1 MRANKKISTALI
13 ASGVVLA
20 LMGTALPALAAPSAA
35 TGSFSGTKSGLLQ
48 FLQAVDTNGDGLY
61 GRPELPGELPP
72 DTRPPAVPPLTLAP
86 RTVAASGETAGP
98 VQFGLAD
105 TAIDEVLKA
114 TDNPSTPGDDT
125 LNELWAFCLE
135 PFVDFNINADA
146 TVTAL
151 KIDAAKAPASVRFLM
166 SKVPVYGSAD
176 SATPGKPIGLLA
188 DRTSQVYVGTPFST
202 PLTAGGKTLSAQ
214 LQEYTAIALAVRKIV
229 DPAFAFTQINDAIE
243 APMTARATEYVN
255 AANAASA
262 TFVDVDPNQTY
273 GVELDVK
280 VADAPTAGQSTITVT
295 VTGLNGTS
303 GNAAPLAGKTLRLW
317 NAAADLDAATPGVQ
331 TSVTSQPTNAQGVAT
346 FTVAKSATS
355 TPVTVVLDK
364 AIAPGTLLSPQQ
376 IPPTAP
382 GTPPAA
388 AANAQKFVTASWAR
402 KLASA
407 TVPSLTG
414 ATTPTSGPVTTV
426 PSTNM
431 PYTGPITTLPMLALA
446 ALLGAVGIFVRRRP
460 EAQ

>member
-1 MRANKKISTALI
+1 MRANKKISTVLISSSVAL
-13 ASGVVLA
+13 AM
-20 LMGTALPALAAPSAA
+20 MGTALPAFAAASAA
-35 TGSFSGTKSGLLQ
+35 TGSFDGKKSGLVQ
-48 FLQAVDTNGDGLY
+48 QLQAVDTNGDGIY

-72 DTRPPAVPPLTLAP
+72 DTRPAGSPP
-86 RTVAASGETAGP
+86 RTVPASGESAGP

-105 TAIDEVLKA
+105 TRNDEQVKT
-114 TDNPSTPGDDT
+114 TDDPSTPENET

-135 PFVDFNINADA
+135 PFVDFNVNTDA
-146 TVTAL
+146 AVTAL
-151 KIDAAKAPASVRFLM
+151 KIDATKAPASVRFLM
-166 SKVPVYGSAD
+166 SKVPVYFSANPQT
-176 SATPGKPIGLLA
+176 TPAQAIGLLA
-188 DRTSQVYVGTPFST
+188 DRTSQVYVGTPFSS
-202 PLTAGGKTLSAQ
+202 PLTVGTKTLSPQ

-243 APMTARATEYVN
+243 APMTARAIEYVN
-255 AANAASA
+255 AANAAAA

-280 VADAPTAGQSTITVT
+280 VTDAPTAGQSTITVT
-295 VTGLNGTS
+295 ATGLNGTS
-303 GNAAPLAGKTLRLW
+303 GNPAPLAGKTLRLW
-317 NAAADLDAATPGVQ
+317 NASADLDPATPGVQ
-331 TSVTSQPTNAQGVAT
+331 TSVTSQQTNAQGVAT
-346 FTVAKSATS
+346 FTVAKAATS

-382 GTPPAA
+382 GGTPLAA
-388 AANAQKFVTASWAR
+388 VNVQKFVTASWAR
-402 KLASA
+402 KVASA

-414 ATTPTSGPVTTV
+414 ATTPTSGPATTA

-431 PYTGPITTLPMLALA
+431 PYTGPITTLPMLILA

>member
-1 MRANKKISTALI
+1 
-13 ASGVVLA
+13 
-20 LMGTALPALAAPSAA
+20 
-35 TGSFSGTKSGLLQ
+35 
-48 FLQAVDTNGDGLY
+48 
-61 GRPELPGELPP
+61 
-72 DTRPPAVPPLTLAP
+72 
-86 RTVAASGETAGP
+86 
-98 VQFGLAD
+98 
-105 TAIDEVLKA
+105 
-114 TDNPSTPGDDT
+114 
-125 LNELWAFCLE
+125 
-135 PFVDFNINADA
+135 
-146 TVTAL
+146 
-151 KIDAAKAPASVRFLM
+151 
-166 SKVPVYGSAD
+166 
-176 SATPGKPIGLLA
+176 LLA
-188 DRTSQVYVGTPFST
+188 DRTSQAYVGTPISAK
-202 PLTAGGKTLSAQ
+202 LTVGTKTLDAK
-214 LQEYTAIALAVRKIV
+214 LQEYTAIALAVRKII

-280 VADAPTAGQSTITVT
+280 VADAPTAGQSTVTVT

-303 GNAAPLAGKTLRLW
+303 GNPAPLAGKTLRLW

-331 TSVTSQPTNAQGVAT
+331 TSVTSQQTNAQGVAT
-346 FTVAKSATS
+346 FTVAKAATS

-376 IPPTAP
+376 VITQ
-382 GTPPAA
+382 GQPAVD
-388 AANAQKFVTASWAR
+388 AQKFVTASWAR
-402 KLASA
+402 KTASA

-414 ATTPTSGPVTTV
+414 AATPTSGPATTA

>member
-1 MRANKKISTALI
+1 ML
-13 ASGVVLA
+13 
-20 LMGTALPALAAPSAA
+20 GTALPALAAPSAA

-48 FLQAVDTNGDGLY
+48 FIQAVDTNGDGLY

-105 TAIDEVLKA
+105 TANNEVMKA
-114 TDNPSTPGDDT
+114 TDDPSTPGDDT

-135 PFVDFNINADA
+135 PFVDFNVNADA

-166 SKVPVYGSAD
+166 SKVPAYSAGANPPT
-176 SATPGKPIGLLA
+176 ATSDKPIGLLA

-229 DPAFAFTQINDAIE
+229 DPAFAYTQINDAVE

-255 AANAASA
+255 AANAAAA
-262 TFVDVDPNQTY
+262 TFVDVDPNQSY

-280 VADAPTAGQSTITVT
+280 VADAPATGQSIVTVT

-317 NAAADLDAATPGVQ
+317 NVAADLDAATPGVQ
-331 TSVTSQPTNAQGVAT
+331 TSVTSQQTNAQGVTT
-346 FTVAKSATS
+346 FTVAKAATS

-364 AIAPGTLLSPQQ
+364 AIAPGTLLSTQQ

-402 KLASA
+402 KVASA

-414 ATTPTSGPVTTV
+414 AATPTSGPATTA

>member
-1 MRANKKISTALI
+1 M
-13 ASGVVLA
+13 
-20 LMGTALPALAAPSAA
+20 
-35 TGSFSGTKSGLLQ
+35 
-48 FLQAVDTNGDGLY
+48 
-61 GRPELPGELPP
+61 
-72 DTRPPAVPPLTLAP
+72 
-86 RTVAASGETAGP
+86 
-98 VQFGLAD
+98 GLAD
-105 TAIDEVLKA
+105 TANDEVMKA
-114 TDNPSTPGDDT
+114 TDDPSTPEDET
-125 LNELWAFCLE
+125 LNELWAFCVE
-135 PFVDFNINADA
+135 PLVDFNVNADA

-176 SATPGKPIGLLA
+176 SATPDKPIGLLA
-188 DRTSQVYVGTPFST
+188 DRTSQAYVGTPIST
-202 PLTAGGKTLSAQ
+202 KLTVGTKTLDAK
-214 LQEYTAIALAVRKIV
+214 LQEYTAIALAVRKII
-229 DPAFAFTQINDAIE
+229 DPAFLFTQINDAIE

-280 VADAPTAGQSTITVT
+280 VADATTAGQSTVTVT

-303 GNAAPLAGKTLRLW
+303 GNPAPLAGKTLRLW
-317 NAAADLDAATPGVQ
+317 NAAADLDAVTPGVQ
-331 TSVTSQPTNAQGVAT
+331 TSVTSQQTNAQGVTT
-346 FTVAKSATS
+346 FTVAKAATS

-376 IPPTAP
+376 
-382 GTPPAA
+382 GQPAVD
-388 AANAQKFVTASWAR
+388 AQKFVTASWAR
-402 KLASA
+402 KTASA

-414 ATTPTSGPVTTV
+414 AATPTTA